1 MKDQPEALRLADVL
15 EDIFIPVIVDRQQAA
30 AELRRLYQLSMDQHT
45 EIYGLR
51 AEARLLKTVMIAAA
65 EEIAAH
71 WDAHCDEE
79 GYGPAN
85 LMHRLE
91 KGIASEY
98 AYKAGDFARLQ
109 EENKDL
115 LKALDWIERRC
126 PAQFLLQEL
135 HRVHMEAAFDAGV
148 CARAAIAKHGGQP

>member
-1 MKDQPEALRLADVL
+1 MNTQPEALRLADDLVKWPY
-15 EDIFIPVIVDRQQAA
+15 ERYEAA
-30 AELRRLYQLSMDQHT
+30 AELRRLYQLAVDQHT

-51 AEARLLKTVMIAAA
+51 AEARLLKTVMVAAA

-71 WDAHCDEE
+71 WDAHRDEE

-98 AYKAGDFARLQ
+98 AYKSGDFARLQ
-109 EENKDL
+109 EANKEL
-115 LKALDWIERRC
+115 LKALQIFLRDYTAVYDVGDLEMQ
-126 PAQFLLQEL
+126 PAL
-135 HRVHMEAAFDAGV
+135 HQANI
-148 CARAAIAKHGGQP
+148 AIAKHGGQP

>member
-1 MKDQPEALRLADVL
+1 MTEQAEALRLADVL

-30 AELRRLYQLSMDQHT
+30 AELRRLH
-45 EIYGLR
+45 E
-51 AEARLLKTVMIAAA
+51 ENARLKTVMVAAA

-109 EENKDL
+109 EANKEL
-115 LKALDWIERRC
+115 LEALRE
-126 PAQFLLQEL
+126 EL
-135 HRVHMEAAFDAGV
+135 EVGFNVAETPTRKR
-148 CARAAIAKHGGQP
+148 ARAAIAKHGGQP

>member
-1 MKDQPEALRLADVL
+1 MTDQPEALRLADVL

-30 AELRRLYQLSMDQHT
+30 AELRRLYQLAMDQHT

-109 EENKDL
+109 EANKEL
-115 LKALDWIERRC
+115 LEALNLTVDALARSDYI
-126 PAQFLLQEL
+126 Q
-135 HRVHMEAAFDAGV
+135 MDGDSFDV
-148 CARAAIAKHGGQP
+148 VDVARAAITKHGGQP

>member
-1 MKDQPEALRLADVL
+1 MTDQPEALRLADYL
-15 EDIFIPVIVDRQQAA
+15 EWNDASLEAQCEAA
-30 AELRRLYQLSMDQHT
+30 AELRRLYQLAMDQHT

-51 AEARLLKTVMIAAA
+51 AEARLLKTVMVAAA

-109 EENKDL
+109 EANKEL
-115 LKALDWIERRC
+115 LKALQVLLRDFTAVYDVGDLEMQ
-126 PAQFLLQEL
+126 PAL
-135 HRVHMEAAFDAGV
+135 HQANT
-148 CARAAIAKHGGQP
+148 AIAKHGGQP